1 VQSRPINPN
10 KDLSLYGYGS
20 VAWKNRMEE
29 WKRKQFEKM
38 HRTPLG
44 EGNGGELFG
53 DEMDNPDLP
62 MLVFLFYLQFL

>member
-1 VQSRPINPN
+1 MQFRPINPN
-10 KDLSLYGYGS
+10 KDIALYGYGS

-38 HRTPLG
+38 QKTPLG

-62 MLVFLFYLQFL
+62 M